1 MLDVSNS
8 VSDSEREYLSIKD
21 LEYLSDTTD
30 DVASIPDESLRPYLV
45 RSPRYSEGN
54 AEESSLKHKQ
64 GDMGSESKDETEEII
79 RGFLLE
85 KDIISQEHQ
94 KEKEEL
100 VDSFMK
106 DRDELIGKFRQQ
118 VSNIERKLNKEQDTR
133 DRPKKSGSCSRA
145 AKVADG
151 TSRVPHGAT
160 RVSNGGARVHNETT
174 PIYIRLDEGNV
185 ISAEEFLMKLKLE
198 DKHDIERDTL
208 ERSFRDEKRLLKEKL
223 ELDYI
228 RKLQHERLQ
237 HDAMVEDL
245 RIAIKELKA
254 DKSLLERELRSRGE
268 ELKGRWNSAKGKL
281 EANFI
286 VEQRELKDTLERKH
300 AKEMELQRENYE
312 RLLTEMKQNFTN
324 ATKSMNKKE
333 KEISTALENVKDY
346 EQRVRLEVNS
356 SLQKEFDAQCEKL
369 RLEKNRL
376 SEQVVELTRQKTELA
391 GKIEE
396 ITDNNQNKMSILNEF
411 SNRLNREYEER
422 LKKSVLENDRL
433 HAQVESLRSENRTQD
448 RALRDCQENTKRLKD
463 ELHSKQLLLD
473 CHSEKRDSLRT
484 ENTDLCHE
492 IDVLRGEKDELVN
505 IVESYK
511 NMESEMK
518 VKVSKTGSDVEN
530 VLDKCKILERERLGL
545 ERKMALLGEELQQ
558 SLSEKEMLTQ
568 KLQKVEH
575 EASTVKQLLEDE
587 RKEHDRLNDRFRRDA
602 DEIRKKESEC
612 RILRD
617 KLRNK
622 SDRIETEI
630 TTDAVRVE
638 KIMEVEAQNVELQKR
653 LNHYEEKQEGLQRK
667 EREDIQ
673 KQYAKEFAKRIQAL
687 RRNYE
692 EATDGLKKQ
701 IRLLRSKVNELEA
714 SIGTRKRLEEVESEK
729 DKAQNVHGDFDYK
742 YKDKERGRDDGR
754 DLWTT
759 TSPHYRT
766 QSLDRDSRRRDGSD
780 LSSNVRVFDYVHKHD
795 KDNTRT
801 GNYADAPARDVDLF
815 PPQYKTQTTESTGL
829 VRQGAFSRQRSK
841 SLEASGSYFP
851 RGAENDGYG
860 ITDARKEV
868 YHQYR
873 SNGDYFDRQS
883 ERAGHTSNGKSYEY
897 GLERQELLC
906 QKVPNANGYPQSL
919 VKDREF
925 VGQQTSHSHLNKQ
938 NHTMRESCNS
948 TIVNT
953 NARLNGAVSGPT
965 IESHSDSNNVL
976 GLPPIYKS
984 AANGAAR
991 GAVEYSR
998 NGHRGQYKSRSHDQ
1012 VEYGMDSETER
1023 LERSVERL
1031 QERLESSHAEL
1042 LGKLEQV
1049 QKSVGS

>member
-54 AEESSLKHKQ
+54 AEESSVKHKQ

-106 DRDELIGKFRQQ
+106 DRDELIGKFRKQ
-118 VSNIERKLNKEQDTR
+118 VSNIERKLNREQDTR
-133 DRPKKSGSCSRA
+133 DRPKKSGSGSRA

-151 TSRVPHGAT
+151 TTRVPHGAT
-160 RVSNGGARVHNETT
+160 KVSNGRARVHNETT

-185 ISAEEFLMKLKLE
+185 ISAEEFLMKVKLE
-198 DKHDIERDTL
+198 DKYDIERDTL

-223 ELDYI
+223 ELDYV

-245 RIAIKELKA
+245 RITIKELKA
-254 DKSLLERELRSRGE
+254 DKSLLERELRSRAE

-300 AKEMELQRENYE
+300 AREMELQRENYE

-324 ATKSMNKKE
+324 ATKSMNEKE
-333 KEISTALENVKDY
+333 KEISTALDKVKDY

-356 SLQKEFDAQCEKL
+356 SLQREFDAQCEKL
-369 RLEKNRL
+369 KLEKNRL
-376 SEQVVELTRQKTELA
+376 SEQVVELTRQKTELT

-433 HAQVESLRSENRTQD
+433 HAEVESLQNENRTQD
-448 RALRDCQENTKRLKD
+448 RALRDYQENTKRLED
-463 ELHSKQLLLD
+463 ELHSKQSLLD
-473 CHSEKRDSLRT
+473 CYSDKKDSLRT
-484 ENTDLCHE
+484 ENTDLYRE
-492 IDVLRGEKDELVN
+492 IDILRSEKDELVK
-505 IVESYK
+505 IVETYK

-530 VLDKCKILERERLGL
+530 VLDKCKIMERERLGL

-622 SDRIETEI
+622 SERIETEI
-630 TTDAVRVE
+630 TTDAVRVD

-653 LNHYEEKQEGLQRK
+653 LNHYEEKQEGLLRK

-714 SIGTRKRLEEVESEK
+714 SIGTRKRLEEAESEK
-729 DKAQNVHGDFDYK
+729 DKTQNVHSDFY
-742 YKDKERGRDDGR
+742 YKDKERGRDGR
-754 DLWTT
+754 KDLGTTT
-759 TSPHYRT
+759 TSHYRT

-780 LSSNVRVFDYVHKHD
+780 LSSSVRAFDYVHKHD

-801 GNYADAPARDVDLF
+801 GNYADAPARDLDLF

-841 SLEASGSYFP
+841 SLEASDSSFP

-860 ITDARKEV
+860 ITDAEKEG

-873 SNGDYFDRQS
+873 SYGDYFERQS
-883 ERAGHTSNGKSYEY
+883 EREGHISNGKSYEY
-897 GLERQELLC
+897 GLKRQELLC
-906 QKVPNANGYPQSL
+906 QKGPKANGYPQSL

-925 VGQQTSHSHLNKQ
+925 VGQRTSHSRLYEQ
-938 NHTMRESCNS
+938 NHSMRESFNS
-948 TIVNT
+948 TSIKT
-953 NARLNGAVSGPT
+953 NSRLNGIVSGST
-965 IESHSDSNNVL
+965 MESLSDGNYVS
-976 GLPPIYKS
+976 GLPPICKS
-984 AANGAAR
+984 GE
-991 GAVEYSR
+991 VEHSR

-1012 VEYGMDSETER
+1012 VKHGKDSETER
-1023 LERSVERL
+1023 LERSVESL
-1031 QERLESSHAEL
+1031 QEKLESSHAEL

>member
-1 MLDVSNS
+1 MLDVS

-30 DVASIPDESLRPYLV
+30 DVASLPDESLRPYLV

-54 AEESSLKHKQ
+54 AEESRLKHKQ
-64 GDMGSESKDETEEII
+64 RDMGSESKDETEEII

-94 KEKEEL
+94 KEKEDL

-106 DRDELIGKFRQQ
+106 DRDELIGKFRRQ
-118 VSNIERKLNKEQDTR
+118 VSDIERKLNKEEDTR
-133 DRPKKSGSCSRA
+133 DRPKKSGSGSRA
-145 AKVADG
+145 ARVAHG
-151 TSRVPHGAT
+151 TTRVAHGAT
-160 RVSNGGARVHNETT
+160 RASNETN

-185 ISAEEFLMKLKLE
+185 ISAEEFLMKLKVE

-228 RKLQHERLQ
+228 RKFQHERLQ
-237 HDAMVEDL
+237 HDAMIEDM

-254 DKSLLERELRSRGE
+254 DKSHLERELRSRGE

-300 AKEMELQRENYE
+300 AKEMESQRENYE
-312 RLLTEMKQNFTN
+312 RLLTEMKQNFAS
-324 ATKSMNKKE
+324 ATKSMNEKE
-333 KEISTALENVKDY
+333 KEISTALDKVKDY
-346 EQRVRLEVNS
+346 EQKVRLELSS

-376 SEQVVELTRQKTELA
+376 TEQVVQLTRQKTELT

-396 ITDNNQNKMSILNEF
+396 ITDNNQDKMSILNQF

-422 LKKSVLENDRL
+422 LKKSVLENERL
-433 HAQVESLRSENRTQD
+433 HAEVESLRNENRTQD
-448 RALRDCQENTKRLKD
+448 RALRDYQENAKRLEG
-463 ELHSKQLLLD
+463 ELHSKQSLLD
-473 CHSEKRDSLRT
+473 SYNEKKDSLRT
-484 ENTDLCHE
+484 ENTDLYYE
-492 IDVLRGEKDELVN
+492 IDVLRSEKDDLVK

-518 VKVSKTGSDVEN
+518 VKVSKKGSDVEN

-558 SLSEKEMLTQ
+558 SLSEKEILTQ
-568 KLQKVEH
+568 ELQKVEH

-602 DEIRKKESEC
+602 DEIRKKENEC

-630 TTDAVRVE
+630 TTDAVRVD
-638 KIMEVEAQNVELQKR
+638 KIMDVEAQNVELQKR
-653 LNHYEEKQEGLQRK
+653 LDHYEGKQEELLRK

-673 KQYAKEFAKRIQAL
+673 KQYAREFAKRIQAL

-714 SIGTRKRLEEVESEK
+714 SIRKRKRDEEAESDGNK
-729 DKAQNVHGDFDYK
+729 DYHSDFDYK
-742 YKDKERGRDDGR
+742 DKEKGREDRR
-754 DLWTT
+754 DLGTT
-759 TSPHYRT
+759 TNSHYRT
-766 QSLDRDSRRRDGSD
+766 QSLDRDIQRRDGSD
-780 LSSNVRVFDYVHKHD
+780 LSSSVRVFDYVHKHD

-801 GNYADAPARDVDLF
+801 GNYADAPAGDLDLF
-815 PPQYKTQTTESTGL
+815 PPQYKTQTTESTGI

-841 SLEASGSYFP
+841 SLEASG
-851 RGAENDGYG
+851 RHVLHGAENDGYG
-860 ITDARKEV
+860 IFDARKDGC
-868 YHQYR
+868 HQYR
-873 SNGDYFDRQS
+873 SYGDYFDRQP
-883 ERAGHTSNGKSYEY
+883 ERLCHASNGESYEY
-897 GLERQELLC
+897 GLKRQERSC
-906 QKVPNANGYPQSL
+906 QRGPNANGCSQGLEKEWEL
-919 VKDREF
+919 VDQR
-925 VGQQTSHSHLNKQ
+925 TSHGHLYGQ
-938 NHTMRESCNS
+938 NHTKRESC
-948 TIVNT
+948 VA
-953 NARLNGAVSGPT
+953 NARNGEVLGPT
-965 IESHSDSNNVL
+965 IESFSNSKNVL
-976 GLPPIYKS
+976 GLPPIGKS

-991 GAVEYSR
+991 REMEHTR
-998 NGHRGQYKSRSHDQ
+998 NGERGRYKFHGHGQMEHRK
-1012 VEYGMDSETER
+1012 DSETER

-1042 LGKLEQV
+1042 LGKLERV